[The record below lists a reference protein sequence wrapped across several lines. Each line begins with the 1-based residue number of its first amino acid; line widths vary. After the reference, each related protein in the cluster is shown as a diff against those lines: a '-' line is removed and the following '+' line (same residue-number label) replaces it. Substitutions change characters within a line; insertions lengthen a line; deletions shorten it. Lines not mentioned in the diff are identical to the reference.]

1 MNLTYIKNSSEKCM
15 ELLDNIYKAMNT
27 FNLVGYAQQ
36 KTNINCMD
44 ALKQIYGQ
52 LVEINKQAS
61 EEIKNNLKGDG

>member
-36 KTNINCMD
+36 KTNVNCMD
-44 ALKQIYGQ
+44 ALQQVYSQ
-52 LVEINKQAS
+52 LVEINKQVS

>member
-36 KTNINCMD
+36 KTNVNCMD
-44 ALKQIYGQ
+44 ALQQVYSQ

>member
-36 KTNINCMD
+36 KTNVNCMD
-44 ALKQIYGQ
+44 ALQQVYSQ
-52 LVEINKQAS
+52 LVEINKQVN
-61 EEIKNNLKGDG
+61 EEIKNSLKGDG